1 MSGPIQR
8 FYQVLA
14 PANHYFILS
23 HEDSEAGPLAALAAL
38 SQPVPNVCTQPLAA
52 HRPFCLSCLS
62 VPRLTSLFAPEQVP
76 VDWLCAA
83 RGCSNMLM
91 VFEAQGAEGFGGV
104 AIVQVLPSTY

>member
-23 HEDSEAGPLAALAAL
+23 HKDRS
-38 SQPVPNVCTQPLAA
+38 
-52 HRPFCLSCLS
+52 FCAETHK
-62 VPRLTSLFAPEQVP
+62 PFAPEQVP